1 MPGFKP
7 PDELLAAVPPER
19 LEERRRLLEHLN
31 ASASPGAGNGTTSGW
46 QDLHRRACELANGGG
61 QSFRPTARTPP
72 PRPPPSPPPPCAKL
86 SPPAPPPPSPTRPS
100 LPPLRHP

>member
-46 QDLHRRACELANGGG
+46 QDLHRRACELANGGRKG
-61 QSFRPTARTPP
+61 LSGGAGTPP
-72 PRPPPSPPPPCAKL
+72 ASAPPVARPLRRNLSPSP
-86 SPPAPPPPSPTRPS
+86 RRRGERS
-100 LPPLRHP
+100 LCFRLLRSAA

>member
-46 QDLHRRACELANGGG
+46 QDLHRRACALANGGG
-61 QSFRPTARTPP
+61 QGLPAGDRPRPRRGPLLRRP
-72 PRPPPSPPPPCAKL
+72 PRRELLPRRPRPRRAEGVVA
-86 SPPAPPPPSPTRPS
+86 PACPGR
-100 LPPLRHP
+100 